1 MNKPQYSVSQTH
13 SGSGDNVA
21 GDKKVTNYNRAN
33 LSEAVIEIQDLLE
46 QLSKTYPDSSKLQ
59 IASLAEEEIK
69 NNPNLKTKA
78 IKALKA
84 GTLEALKT
92 HPVGAFVIEAI
103 KEFN

>member
-21 GDKKVTNYNRAN
+21 GDKNVTNYNRTN
-33 LSEAVIEIQDLLE
+33 LSEAVVEIQDLLD